1 MRKTLL
7 FALAAAGLMA
17 SAPVGAS
24 DSIKGLADT
33 CNNCHGVDGVSAG
46 GSMPSLAGLPET
58 YLRDT
63 MLEWKAGTRFSA
75 TMGRLIKGYSEDEI
89 VALAKYFAEKPWTP
103 VAQANLDPKM
113 INEGKWATD
122 RCVECH
128 GERGGE
134 PDNDKTPRID
144 GQVARYIEL
153 ELLKYRDPAIN
164 LPHEKMR
171 RNTSRLTEEEVVG
184 LAHFYASQQK

>member
-7 FALAAAGLMA
+7 FALASAGLMA
-17 SAPVGAS
+17 TSPAGAT

-46 GSMPSLAGLPET
+46 ASMPSLAGLPEA

-75 TMGRLIKGYSEDEI
+75 TMGRLIKGYSDEEI
-89 VALAKYFAEKPWTP
+89 AALAKFFSEKPWTP
-103 VAQANLDPKM
+103 VAQASLDPKM

-128 GERGGE
+128 GEKGSE
-134 PDNDKTPRID
+134 PDNDKTPPLN
-144 GQVARYIEL
+144 GQWAKYLEL
-153 ELLKYRDPAIN
+153 EILKYRDPQIN
-164 LPHEKMR
+164 MPHEKMR
-171 RNTSRLTEEEVVG
+171 QSNSRLTEEEVVG
-184 LAHFYASQQK
+184 LSHYYASQQK